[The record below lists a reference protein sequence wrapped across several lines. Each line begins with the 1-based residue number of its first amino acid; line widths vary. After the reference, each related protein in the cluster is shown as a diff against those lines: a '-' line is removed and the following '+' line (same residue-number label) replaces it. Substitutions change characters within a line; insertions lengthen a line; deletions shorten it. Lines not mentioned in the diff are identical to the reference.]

1 MRNAPLVMYPVGHFL
16 WIFWLCGGLWLGGA
30 ILTGWLLYAGQI
42 GLWIAGISMCTLFAV
57 GTACLP
63 LALRTPP
70 TCWLDWDGHV
80 WRCLD
85 HAQNETAQKVSN
97 VVVILDVQQA
107 LLLRLIGSSLD
118 VSGLQQWVWLYKGF
132 APAQWHDIRCAVYS
146 RLKQ

>member
-16 WIFWLCGGLWLGGA
+16 WIFCLCGGLGLGGA
-30 ILTGWLLYAGQI
+30 MLTGWLLYAGQI
-42 GLWIAGISMCTLFAV
+42 GLWIAGISMLTLFAV

-63 LALRTPP
+63 LAFRSPP
-70 TCWLDWDGHV
+70 ICWLDWDGQV

-85 HAQNETAQKVSN
+85 HAQNETAQNVSN
-97 VVVILDVQQA
+97 VVVILDVQEA

-146 RLKQ
+146 RLK

>member
-1 MRNAPLVMYPVGHFL
+1 
-16 WIFWLCGGLWLGGA
+16 
-30 ILTGWLLYAGQI
+30 
-42 GLWIAGISMCTLFAV
+42 MCTLFAV

-63 LALRTPP
+63 LAFRHPP
-70 TCWLDWDGHV
+70 TRWLGWDGHV

-85 HAQNETAQKVSN
+85 HAQNETAQNVSN

-107 LLLRLIGSSLD
+107 LLLRLIGSDLD

-146 RLKQ
+146 RLK